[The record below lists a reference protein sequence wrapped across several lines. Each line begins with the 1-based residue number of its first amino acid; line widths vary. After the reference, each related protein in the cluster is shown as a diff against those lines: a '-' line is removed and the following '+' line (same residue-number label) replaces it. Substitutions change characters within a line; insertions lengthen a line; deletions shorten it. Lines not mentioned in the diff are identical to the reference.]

1 MINTIHPEKS
11 TIEINIFLKK
21 NWIKWNLI
29 KKYFSKFSRMINFVF
44 QKKIFSTIFE
54 EIRMRIICLSRES
67 CWLFRVV
74 DVVRYW
80 SYYRCFEL
88 HLHVVHNT
96 TPPPY
101 MFPKPQTQ
109 TYFSLQLIR
118 TTKYERES
126 SLFCNF
132 SQWPT
137 DVEVEW
143 YACTNVKTK
152 FVNDE
157 LAFFDEKFW

>member
-54 EIRMRIICLSRES
+54 EIRMRIICLSRVAG

-74 DVVRYW
+74 VRYR
-80 SYYRCFEL
+80 SYYRCFE
-88 HLHVVHNT
+88 LHVVHNT

-101 MFPKPQTQ
+101 LFPKPKRTFHCNSYEPRSTNASHHFSAIFRNGQRMWKLSDMRAQT
-109 TYFSLQLIR
+109 
-118 TTKYERES
+118 
-126 SLFCNF
+126 
-132 SQWPT
+132 
-137 DVEVEW
+137 
-143 YACTNVKTK
+143 
-152 FVNDE
+152 
-157 LAFFDEKFW
+157 